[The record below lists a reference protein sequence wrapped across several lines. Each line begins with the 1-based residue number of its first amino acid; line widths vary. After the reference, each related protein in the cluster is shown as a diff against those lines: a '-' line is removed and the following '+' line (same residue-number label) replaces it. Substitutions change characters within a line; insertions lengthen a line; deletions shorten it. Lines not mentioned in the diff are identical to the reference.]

1 MANTNAGLKT
11 GLVERRNTGEVIN
24 DDSVHIELCAEYL
37 SNQVDENDFE
47 RSTSKT
53 SRRRR
58 C

>member
-1 MANTNAGLKT
+1 MANTNAEQTT
-11 GLVERRNTGEVIN
+11 GRVARRNTGEVIN
-24 DDSVHIELCAEYL
+24 DNSAHIQMCAEYL

-58 C
+58 R